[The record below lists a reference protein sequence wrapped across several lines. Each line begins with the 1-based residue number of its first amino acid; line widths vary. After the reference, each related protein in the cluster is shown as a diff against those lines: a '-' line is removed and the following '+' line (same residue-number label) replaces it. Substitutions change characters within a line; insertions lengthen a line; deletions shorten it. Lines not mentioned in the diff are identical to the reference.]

1 MADVPGECGDGSD
14 GAEATAGDDDL
25 VFDILRRR
33 LMDVCAPGGI
43 PGSYPPPRATEL
55 VGLAHSLDARLRE
68 SVLLSRAVLAANER
82 LCATLPPFATEH
94 HGARLASSPVA
105 SIAHDIATAATA
117 SRSSSP
123 HALFSRARGGC
134 VPSLAGTSRAA
145 RLARAPP
152 VPPAALPVALPVRAT
167 STTDIHDRLTSHTS
181 APQPSLERA
190 AREAKAEDPTS
201 LVVAPVLAYE
211 SPRLERLG
219 ARGRD
224 RRDGANTDY
233 PLDERTPE
241 RDRRERLRDENVS
254 PALAD
259 APTGSAPAGVLVC
272 KNAEAFRDA
281 EASRGSFLKGRRDFG
296 PGTLRFRTLADVSRD
311 ASRETN
317 EAAADAKCVWEER
330 SKNALGRDARTRG
343 RARRGSRIR
352 ETSSRAA
359 KRTRASFSFDGTNAS
374 GSRLASDPA
383 FVAGANHVCE
393 HAELAEFVSAPDTDA
408 LAMKAWTTW
417 ERGTNGP
424 VPRSDGFRAPTG
436 SA

>member
-1 MADVPGECGDGSD
+1 MADVPGECGDGSG

-25 VFDILRRR
+25 VFDIIRRR

-43 PGSYPPPRATEL
+43 PGSYTTEL
-55 VGLAHSLDARLRE
+55 VGLAHSMDARLRE
-68 SVLLSRAVLAANER
+68 SVFLSRAALAANER
-82 LCATLPPFATEH
+82 LCATLPFFATEH
-94 HGARLASSPVA
+94 HGAPLASSPVA
-105 SIAHDIATAATA
+105 SIAHDIATAPTA

-123 HALFSRARGGC
+123 HAPFSRARGGC
-134 VPSLAGTSRAA
+134 VPSRSGTSRAA

-190 AREAKAEDPTS
+190 AREASVPSAEDPTS

-219 ARGRD
+219 ARERD

-233 PLDERTPE
+233 SLDERTTS
-241 RDRRERLRDENVS
+241 DQRERLREYESVS

-259 APTGSAPAGVLVC
+259 APTGSALSAGVSKREFL
-272 KNAEAFRDA
+272 NAEAFRDA
-281 EASRGSFLKGRRDFG
+281 EAFRGPPGRRDFG
-296 PGTLRFRTLADVSRD
+296 PGGTLRFRTLAVVSRD
-311 ASRETN
+311 APRETTF
-317 EAAADAKCVWEER
+317 EAADAKNVEER
-330 SKNALGRDARTRG
+330 SKNALGTRDARTRR
-343 RARRGSRIR
+343 RASRSRVR
-352 ETSSRAA
+352 ETGERAA
-359 KRTRASFSFDGTNAS
+359 KKTRASFSFDGTNAS

-417 ERGTNGP
+417 ERGTDGP
-424 VPRSDGFRAPTG
+424 
-436 SA
+436 

>member
-1 MADVPGECGDGSD
+1 MADVPGECGDGSG

-43 PGSYPPPRATEL
+43 TGSYPPPSATEF

-68 SVLLSRAVLAANER
+68 SVLLCRAALAANER

-123 HALFSRARGGC
+123 HAPFSRARGGC
-134 VPSLAGTSRAA
+134 VP
-145 RLARAPP
+145 
-152 VPPAALPVALPVRAT
+152 AALPVALPARAT

-219 ARGRD
+219 ARERD

-233 PLDERTPE
+233 SLDERTTS
-241 RDRRERLRDENVS
+241 DQRERLREYESVS

-259 APTGSAPAGVLVC
+259 APTGSALSAGVSKREFL
-272 KNAEAFRDA
+272 NAEAFRDA
-281 EASRGSFLKGRRDFG
+281 EAFRGPPGRRDFG
-296 PGTLRFRTLADVSRD
+296 PGGTLRFRTLAVVSRD
-311 ASRETN
+311 APRETTF
-317 EAAADAKCVWEER
+317 EAADAKNVEER
-330 SKNALGRDARTRG
+330 SKNALGTRDARTRR
-343 RARRGSRIR
+343 RASRSRVR
-352 ETSSRAA
+352 ETGERAA
-359 KRTRASFSFDGTNAS
+359 KKTRASFSFDGTNAS

-417 ERGTNGP
+417 ERGTDGP
-424 VPRSDGFRAPTG
+424 MYE
-436 SA
+436 

>member
-1 MADVPGECGDGSD
+1 MADVPGECGDGSG

-43 PGSYPPPRATEL
+43 TGSYPPPRATEL

-68 SVLLSRAVLAANER
+68 SVLLCRAALAANEQ

-105 SIAHDIATAATA
+105 SIAHDIATAPTA

-123 HALFSRARGGC
+123 RAPFSRARGGC
-134 VPSLAGTSRAA
+134 VP
-145 RLARAPP
+145 
-152 VPPAALPVALPVRAT
+152 AALPVALPMRAT

-219 ARGRD
+219 ARERD

-233 PLDERTPE
+233 SLDERTTS
-241 RDRRERLRDENVS
+241 DRRERLREYESVS

-259 APTGSAPAGVLVC
+259 APTG
-272 KNAEAFRDA
+272 F
-281 EASRGSFLKGRRDFG
+281 
-296 PGTLRFRTLADVSRD
+296 
-311 ASRETN
+311 
-317 EAAADAKCVWEER
+317 
-330 SKNALGRDARTRG
+330 
-343 RARRGSRIR
+343 
-352 ETSSRAA
+352 
-359 KRTRASFSFDGTNAS
+359 
-374 GSRLASDPA
+374 
-383 FVAGANHVCE
+383 
-393 HAELAEFVSAPDTDA
+393 
-408 LAMKAWTTW
+408 
-417 ERGTNGP
+417 
-424 VPRSDGFRAPTG
+424 
-436 SA
+436 

>member
-1 MADVPGECGDGSD
+1 MADVPGECGDGSG

-43 PGSYPPPRATEL
+43 TGSYPPPSATEF
-55 VGLAHSLDARLRE
+55 VGLAHSMDARLRE
-68 SVLLSRAVLAANER
+68 SVLLCRAALAANER

-94 HGARLASSPVA
+94 HGAPLASSPVA
-105 SIAHDIATAATA
+105 SIAHDIVTAATA

-123 HALFSRARGGC
+123 HAPFSRARGGC

-190 AREAKAEDPTS
+190 AREASVPSAEDPTS

-219 ARGRD
+219 ARERD

-233 PLDERTPE
+233 SLDERTTS
-241 RDRRERLRDENVS
+241 DQRERLREYESVS

-259 APTGSAPAGVLVC
+259 APTGSALSAGVSKREFL
-272 KNAEAFRDA
+272 NAEAFRDA
-281 EASRGSFLKGRRDFG
+281 EAFRGPPGRRDFG
-296 PGTLRFRTLADVSRD
+296 PGGTLRFRTLAGVSRD
-311 ASRETN
+311 APRETTF
-317 EAAADAKCVWEER
+317 EAADAKNVEER
-330 SKNALGRDARTRG
+330 SKNALGTRDARTRR
-343 RARRGSRIR
+343 RASRSRVR
-352 ETSSRAA
+352 ETGERAA
-359 KRTRASFSFDGTNAS
+359 KKTRASFSFDGTNAS

-417 ERGTNGP
+417 ERGTDGP
-424 VPRSDGFRAPTG
+424 MYE
-436 SA
+436 

>member
-1 MADVPGECGDGSD
+1 MADVPGECGDGSG

-43 PGSYPPPRATEL
+43 TGSYPPPSATEF
-55 VGLAHSLDARLRE
+55 VGLAHSMDARLRE
-68 SVLLSRAVLAANER
+68 SVLLCRAALAANER

-123 HALFSRARGGC
+123 HAPFSRARGGC

-219 ARGRD
+219 ARERD

-233 PLDERTPE
+233 SLDERTTS
-241 RDRRERLRDENVS
+241 DQRERLREYESVS

-259 APTGSAPAGVLVC
+259 APTGSALSAGVSKREFL
-272 KNAEAFRDA
+272 NAEAFRDA
-281 EASRGSFLKGRRDFG
+281 EAFRGFRRRDFG
-296 PGTLRFRTLADVSRD
+296 PGGTLRFRTLADVSRD
-311 ASRETN
+311 APRETTFT
-317 EAAADAKCVWEER
+317 AADAKNVEER
-330 SKNALGRDARTRG
+330 SKNALGTRDARTRR
-343 RARRGSRIR
+343 RASRSLERSRILSGR
-352 ETSSRAA
+352 ETERAA
-359 KRTRASFSFDGTNAS
+359 KKTRYSSFSFDGTNAS

-417 ERGTNGP
+417 ERGTDGP
-424 VPRSDGFRAPTG
+424 
-436 SA
+436 

>member
-1 MADVPGECGDGSD
+1 MADVPGECGDGSG

-43 PGSYPPPRATEL
+43 TGSYPPPSATEF

-68 SVLLSRAVLAANER
+68 SVLLCRAALAANER

-94 HGARLASSPVA
+94 HGAPLASSPVA

-123 HALFSRARGGC
+123 RAPFSRARGGC
-134 VPSLAGTSRAA
+134 VP
-145 RLARAPP
+145 
-152 VPPAALPVALPVRAT
+152 AALPVALPARAT

-219 ARGRD
+219 ARERD

-233 PLDERTPE
+233 SLDERTTSNQ
-241 RDRRERLRDENVS
+241 RERLREYESVS

-259 APTGSAPAGVLVC
+259 APTGSALSAGVSKREFL
-272 KNAEAFRDA
+272 NAEAFRDA
-281 EASRGSFLKGRRDFG
+281 EAFRGPPGRRDFG
-296 PGTLRFRTLADVSRD
+296 PGGTLRFRTLAVVSRD
-311 ASRETN
+311 APRETTF
-317 EAAADAKCVWEER
+317 EAADAKNVEER
-330 SKNALGRDARTRG
+330 SKNALGTRDARTRR
-343 RARRGSRIR
+343 RASRSRIR
-352 ETSSRAA
+352 ETGERAA
-359 KRTRASFSFDGTNAS
+359 KKTRASFSFDGTNAS

-417 ERGTNGP
+417 ERGTDGP
-424 VPRSDGFRAPTG
+424 MYE
-436 SA
+436 